1 MIAAADGDG
10 RHSPFTALLSHIEQ
24 PGVDVRI
31 MPGNVGEAVR
41 ERTGRQQPFIY
52 SGSFAGG
59 GEIGLG

>member
-1 MIAAADGDG
+1 
-10 RHSPFTALLSHIEQ
+10 
-24 PGVDVRI
+24 